1 MFAGIVYPKPISF
14 KEMKRRKEE
23 EEKAARKLEEE
34 EEERLRREELV
45 DGPGVGAAVVPSAA
59 GEIVEGANEPNEA
72 VKVEGGENI
81 EGVKNVGD
89 DGDGDDDN
97 GEIIVGLEVEEKDVK
112 PPL

>member
-34 EEERLRREELV
+34 EEEKLRREELV
-45 DGPGVGAAVVPSAA
+45 DGPGVGSTAVPAGAA
-59 GEIVEGANEPNEA
+59 GEVVDGSNEPNGA
-72 VKVEGGENI
+72 AENI
-81 EGVKNVGD
+81 EGVK
-89 DGDGDDDN
+89 DGDDMNEDD
-97 GEIIVGLEVEEKDVK
+97 EIIVGLEAEEKEVK